1 MHSWDV
7 GEPGFEPASVCLD
20 LVPSSKQVI
29 NRSADTMDLCFPA
42 LVALFWGF
50 REAKDS
56 GGQMVKCRNQ
66 AECSARLFS
75 EYICVLFQT
84 PHFRTSYAI
93 TQTLVLAPAPLRL
106 ALVLGQM
113 AFPLGSQFPDQYNGD
128 NQNSYLTASFGH

>member
-66 AECSARLFS
+66 AEC
-75 EYICVLFQT
+75 
-84 PHFRTSYAI
+84 
-93 TQTLVLAPAPLRL
+93 
-106 ALVLGQM
+106 
-113 AFPLGSQFPDQYNGD
+113 
-128 NQNSYLTASFGH
+128 